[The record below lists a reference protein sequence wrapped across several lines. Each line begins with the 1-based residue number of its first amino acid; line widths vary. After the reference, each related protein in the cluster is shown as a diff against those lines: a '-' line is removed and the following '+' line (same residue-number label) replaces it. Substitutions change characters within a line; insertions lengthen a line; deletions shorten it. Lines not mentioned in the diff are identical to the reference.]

1 MRLVSA
7 TALLSAAAG
16 LVLTGC
22 GVSYDEKRDYLR
34 EVAVRGAETHALI
47 AASEGKPD
55 AERCKAARDG
65 LIDDVPDDQN
75 GGGESETWLKQVE
88 AFFVDSCVSGKPKEL
103 PPLGPPATPAV
114 TVSPSVSPST
124 PPPPSVA
131 VTP

>member
-1 MRLVSA
+1 MRLVSVTVFLSA
-7 TALLSAAAG
+7 TACLALA
-16 LVLTGC
+16 GC
-22 GVSYDEKRDYLR
+22 GASYDEKRDYLR

-55 AERCKAARDG
+55 EERCKAAKAG
-65 LIDDVPDDQN
+65 LIDDVPDDMN

-114 TVSPSVSPST
+114 SVSPSVSPLS
-124 PPPPSVA
+124 PSAA